1 MLDDNAL
8 LGPIFSNINLMDKPP
23 SKNVSCF
30 PENEVDNSTK
40 FHNTELP
47 GLENNDVSP
56 VDSSHNDHYLHVEV
70 EDSGIRGQEGA
81 IENVSTSSAD
91 VGVAENM
98 ELETSA
104 NVPNPLSTGAK
115 TVEEHGAKKSTSF
128 HSVSIVI
135 C

>member
-8 LGPIFSNINLMDKPP
+8 LGPIFSNINLMDEPP